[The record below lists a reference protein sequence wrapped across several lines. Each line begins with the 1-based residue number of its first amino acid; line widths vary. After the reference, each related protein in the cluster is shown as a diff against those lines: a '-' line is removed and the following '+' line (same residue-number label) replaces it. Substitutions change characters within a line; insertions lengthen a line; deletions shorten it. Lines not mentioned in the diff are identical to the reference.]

1 MNFTNFDVFLMSQFE
16 HFFKEMNKVA
26 LTINIFEI
34 LVLAFALYY
43 LYRRFIKGTHSEN
56 LVRGSLI
63 LVVMWGL
70 SELLIRINLNIFGV
84 FLKTL
89 VSVVS
94 FGLIVIFQPELRR
107 FLGYIG
113 QGNLFEKLFLNGSEQ
128 IGAKQLDT
136 AKELIET
143 IKYLSKS
150 KTGGLIVLQKDVTSL
165 AQSDVGVKINADVS
179 QELLLTIFFP
189 KTPLHDG
196 AVVIRD
202 NKIVSAGVLLPLTE
216 DKQLDFNKLMEI
228 DTLLNLDAEIVQKV
242 FDLRPAAII
251 RRLELKR
258 PVYQKVAAYGHFGRD
273 IFPWEKVDK
282 IDAIIDEARKYC
294 ECECCCTS
302 EEYDDCDCGEDC
314 DCGDDCHC
322 HEEEC
327 SCEAEKSPA
336 KKAKAPAKKAAA
348 KKSSSKKKK

>member
-1 MNFTNFDVFLMSQFE
+1 MNFTSFDVFLISQFH
-16 HFFKEMNKVA
+16 HFFKDMNRVA
-26 LTINIFEI
+26 LAVNIFEI
-34 LVLAFALYY
+34 LVLVFVLYY

-56 LVRGSLI
+56 LVRGSLL
-63 LVVMWGL
+63 LVVMWGI

-94 FGLIVIFQPELRR
+94 IGLIVIFQPELRR

-113 QGNLFEKLFLNGSEQ
+113 QGNLFEKLFMNNTEQ

-150 KTGGLIVLQKDVTSL
+150 KTGGLIVLQKENTPL
-165 AQSDVGVKINADVS
+165 TQSDVGVKINADIS

-202 NKIVSAGVLLPLTE
+202 NKIISAGVLLPLTE
-216 DKQLDFNKLMEI
+216 DPKLSWRYG
-228 DTLLNLDAEIVQKV
+228 T
-242 FDLRPAAII
+242 RHRAAIGVS
-251 RRLELKR
+251 E
-258 PVYQKVAAYGHFGRD
+258 VYPDCACIV
-273 IFPWEKVDK
+273 V
-282 IDAIIDEARKYC
+282 
-294 ECECCCTS
+294 S
-302 EEYDDCDCGEDC
+302 EETGDVSVAIDGILKKYDDLGKLKADITRILGYKQ
-314 DCGDDCHC
+314 
-322 HEEEC
+322 EETTQN
-327 SCEAEKSPA
+327 EKSFI
-336 KKAKAPAKKAAA
+336 KFDNIFGKN
-348 KKSSSKKKK
+348 S

>member
-16 HFFKEMNKVA
+16 LFLKEMNKVA
-26 LTINIFEI
+26 LTVNIFEI
-34 LVLAFALYY
+34 LTLGFVLYY

-70 SELLIRINLNIFGV
+70 SELLIKINLNIFGV

-94 FGLIVIFQPELRR
+94 IGLIVIFQPELRR

-113 QGNLFEKLFLNGSEQ
+113 QGNLFEKLFLNTPET
-128 IGAKQLDT
+128 IGTKQLDT

-165 AQSDVGVKINADVS
+165 AQSDVGVKINADIS

-202 NKIVSAGVLLPLTE
+202 NKIISAGVLLPLTE
-216 DKQLDFNKLMEI
+216 DPKLSWRYG
-228 DTLLNLDAEIVQKV
+228 T
-242 FDLRPAAII
+242 RHRAAIGVS
-251 RRLELKR
+251 E
-258 PVYQKVAAYGHFGRD
+258 AYPD
-273 IFPWEKVDK
+273 CACIVV
-282 IDAIIDEARKYC
+282 
-294 ECECCCTS
+294 S
-302 EEYDDCDCGEDC
+302 EETGDVSIAIDGILKKYDDLGKLKADLTRILGNKQ
-314 DCGDDCHC
+314 
-322 HEEEC
+322 EE
-327 SCEAEKSPA
+327 SVQNEKSFIKFDNIFGKNA
-336 KKAKAPAKKAAA
+336 
-348 KKSSSKKKK
+348 

>member
-1 MNFTNFDVFLMSQFE
+1 MNFTNFEVFLASQFE
-16 HFFKEMNKVA
+16 LFFKEMNKVA
-26 LTINIFEI
+26 LTVNIFEI
-34 LVLAFALYY
+34 LILGFALYY

-56 LVRGSLI
+56 LVRGSLL
-63 LVVMWGL
+63 LVVMWGI
-70 SELLIRINLNIFGV
+70 SELLIKINLNIFGV

-113 QGNLFEKLFLNGSEQ
+113 QGNLFEKLFLNSSET
-128 IGAKQLDT
+128 IGTKQLDT

-165 AQSDVGVKINADVS
+165 AQSDVGVKINADIS

-202 NKIVSAGVLLPLTE
+202 NKIISAGVLLPLTE
-216 DKQLDFNKLMEI
+216 DPKLSWRYG
-228 DTLLNLDAEIVQKV
+228 T
-242 FDLRPAAII
+242 RHRAAIGVS
-251 RRLELKR
+251 E
-258 PVYQKVAAYGHFGRD
+258 AYPD
-273 IFPWEKVDK
+273 CACIVV
-282 IDAIIDEARKYC
+282 
-294 ECECCCTS
+294 S
-302 EEYDDCDCGEDC
+302 EETGDVSVAIDGILKKYDDLGKLKADLTRILGYKQ
-314 DCGDDCHC
+314 
-322 HEEEC
+322 EETTNH
-327 SCEAEKSPA
+327 EKSFI
-336 KKAKAPAKKAAA
+336 KFDNIFGKNL
-348 KKSSSKKKK
+348 

>member
-1 MNFTNFDVFLMSQFE
+1 MNFTNFEVFLASQFE
-16 HFFKEMNKVA
+16 LFFKEMNKVA
-26 LTINIFEI
+26 LTVNIFEI
-34 LVLAFALYY
+34 LILGFALYY

-56 LVRGSLI
+56 LVRGSLL
-63 LVVMWGL
+63 LVVMWGI
-70 SELLIRINLNIFGV
+70 SELLIKINLNIFGV

-113 QGNLFEKLFLNGSEQ
+113 QGNLFEKLFLNSSET

-165 AQSDVGVKINADVS
+165 AQSDVGVKINADIS

-202 NKIVSAGVLLPLTE
+202 NKIISAGVLLPLTE
-216 DKQLDFNKLMEI
+216 DPKLSWRYG
-228 DTLLNLDAEIVQKV
+228 T
-242 FDLRPAAII
+242 RHRAAIGVS
-251 RRLELKR
+251 E
-258 PVYQKVAAYGHFGRD
+258 AYPD
-273 IFPWEKVDK
+273 CACIVV
-282 IDAIIDEARKYC
+282 
-294 ECECCCTS
+294 S
-302 EEYDDCDCGEDC
+302 EETGDVSVAIDGILKKYDDLGKLKADLTRILGYKQ
-314 DCGDDCHC
+314 
-322 HEEEC
+322 EETTNH
-327 SCEAEKSPA
+327 EKSFI
-336 KKAKAPAKKAAA
+336 KFDNIFGKNL
-348 KKSSSKKKK
+348 

>member
-1 MNFTNFDVFLMSQFE
+1 MNFTSFDVFLISQFH
-16 HFFKEMNKVA
+16 HFFKDMNRVA
-26 LTINIFEI
+26 LAVNIFEI
-34 LVLAFALYY
+34 LVLVFALYY

-56 LVRGSLI
+56 LVRGSLL
-63 LVVMWGL
+63 LVVMWGI

-94 FGLIVIFQPELRR
+94 IGLIVIFQPELRR

-113 QGNLFEKLFLNGSEQ
+113 QGNLFEKLFMNNTEQ

-150 KTGGLIVLQKDVTSL
+150 KTGGLIVLQKENTPL
-165 AQSDVGVKINADVS
+165 TQSDVGVKINADIS

-202 NKIVSAGVLLPLTE
+202 NKIISAGVLLPLTE
-216 DKQLDFNKLMEI
+216 DPKLSWRYG
-228 DTLLNLDAEIVQKV
+228 T
-242 FDLRPAAII
+242 RHRAAIGVS
-251 RRLELKR
+251 E
-258 PVYQKVAAYGHFGRD
+258 VYPDCACIV
-273 IFPWEKVDK
+273 V
-282 IDAIIDEARKYC
+282 
-294 ECECCCTS
+294 S
-302 EEYDDCDCGEDC
+302 EETGDVSVAIDGILKKYDDLGKLKADITRILGYKQ
-314 DCGDDCHC
+314 
-322 HEEEC
+322 EETTQN
-327 SCEAEKSPA
+327 EKSFI
-336 KKAKAPAKKAAA
+336 KFDNIFGKN
-348 KKSSSKKKK
+348 S

>member
-1 MNFTNFDVFLMSQFE
+1 MNFTNFEVFLASQFE
-16 HFFKEMNKVA
+16 LFFKEMNKVA
-26 LTINIFEI
+26 LTVNIFEI
-34 LVLAFALYY
+34 LTLVFVLYY

-56 LVRGSLI
+56 LVRGSFL

-89 VSVVS
+89 VSIVS
-94 FGLIVIFQPELRR
+94 IGLIVIFQPELRR

-113 QGNLFEKLFLNGSEQ
+113 QGNLFEKLFMNSPET
-128 IGAKQLDT
+128 IGTKQLDT

-165 AQSDVGVKINADVS
+165 VQSDVGVKINADVS

-216 DKQLDFNKLMEI
+216 DPKLSWRYG
-228 DTLLNLDAEIVQKV
+228 T
-242 FDLRPAAII
+242 RHRAAIGVS
-251 RRLELKR
+251 E
-258 PVYQKVAAYGHFGRD
+258 VYPDCACIV
-273 IFPWEKVDK
+273 V
-282 IDAIIDEARKYC
+282 
-294 ECECCCTS
+294 S
-302 EEYDDCDCGEDC
+302 EETGDVSIAIDGILKKYDDLGKLKADLTRILGYKQ
-314 DCGDDCHC
+314 
-322 HEEEC
+322 EETQNH
-327 SCEAEKSPA
+327 EKSFI
-336 KKAKAPAKKAAA
+336 KFDNIFGKNM
-348 KKSSSKKKK
+348 

>member
-1 MNFTNFDVFLMSQFE
+1 MNFTSFDVFLISQFH
-16 HFFKEMNKVA
+16 HFFKDMNRVA
-26 LTINIFEI
+26 LAVNIFEV

-56 LVRGSLI
+56 LVRGSLL
-63 LVVMWGL
+63 LVVMWGI

-89 VSVVS
+89 VSIVAI
-94 FGLIVIFQPELRR
+94 GLIVIFQPELRR

-113 QGNLFEKLFLNGSEQ
+113 QGNLFEKLFMNNTEQ

-150 KTGGLIVLQKDVTSL
+150 KTGGLIVLQKENTPL
-165 AQSDVGVKINADVS
+165 TQSDVGVKLNADIS

-202 NKIVSAGVLLPLTE
+202 NKIISAGVLLPLTE
-216 DKQLDFNKLMEI
+216 DPKLSWRYG
-228 DTLLNLDAEIVQKV
+228 T
-242 FDLRPAAII
+242 RHRAAIGVS
-251 RRLELKR
+251 E
-258 PVYQKVAAYGHFGRD
+258 VYPDCACIV
-273 IFPWEKVDK
+273 V
-282 IDAIIDEARKYC
+282 
-294 ECECCCTS
+294 S
-302 EEYDDCDCGEDC
+302 EETGDVSVAIDGILKKYDDLGKLKADITRILGYKQ
-314 DCGDDCHC
+314 
-322 HEEEC
+322 EEAVQ
-327 SCEAEKSPA
+327 SEKSFI
-336 KKAKAPAKKAAA
+336 KFDNIFGKNL
-348 KKSSSKKKK
+348 

>member
-1 MNFTNFDVFLMSQFE
+1 MNFTNFEIFLASQFE
-16 HFFKEMNKVA
+16 LFFKEMNKVA
-26 LTINIFEI
+26 LTVNIFEI
-34 LVLAFALYY
+34 LVLGFVLYY
-43 LYRRFIKGTHSEN
+43 LYRRFIRGTHSEN
-56 LVRGSLI
+56 LVRGSLL

-128 IGAKQLDT
+128 IGTKQLDT
-136 AKELIET
+136 AKELIEA

-165 AQSDVGVKINADVS
+165 VQSDVGVKINADIS

-216 DKQLDFNKLMEI
+216 DPKLSWRYG
-228 DTLLNLDAEIVQKV
+228 T
-242 FDLRPAAII
+242 RHRAAIGVS
-251 RRLELKR
+251 E
-258 PVYQKVAAYGHFGRD
+258 VYPDCACIV
-273 IFPWEKVDK
+273 V
-282 IDAIIDEARKYC
+282 
-294 ECECCCTS
+294 S
-302 EEYDDCDCGEDC
+302 EETGDVSVAIDGILKKYEDLGKLKA
-314 DCGDDCHC
+314 DLTRILGYKQ
-322 HEEEC
+322 EE
-327 SCEAEKSPA
+327 AHQHEKSFI
-336 KKAKAPAKKAAA
+336 KFDNIFGKNLWGKLWNFYIQW
-348 KKSSSKKKK
+348 

>member
-1 MNFTNFDVFLMSQFE
+1 MNFTNFEVFLASQFE
-16 HFFKEMNKVA
+16 LFFKEMNKVA
-26 LTINIFEI
+26 LTVNIFEI
-34 LVLAFALYY
+34 LTLAFVLYY

-56 LVRGSLI
+56 LVRGSFL

-89 VSVVS
+89 VSIVS
-94 FGLIVIFQPELRR
+94 IGLIVIFQPELRR

-113 QGNLFEKLFLNGSEQ
+113 QGNLFEKLFMNSPET
-128 IGAKQLDT
+128 IGTKQLDT

-165 AQSDVGVKINADVS
+165 VQSDVGVKINADVS

-216 DKQLDFNKLMEI
+216 DPKLSWRYG
-228 DTLLNLDAEIVQKV
+228 T
-242 FDLRPAAII
+242 RHRAAIGVS
-251 RRLELKR
+251 E
-258 PVYQKVAAYGHFGRD
+258 VYPDCACIV
-273 IFPWEKVDK
+273 V
-282 IDAIIDEARKYC
+282 
-294 ECECCCTS
+294 S
-302 EEYDDCDCGEDC
+302 EETGDVSIAIDGILKKYDDLGKLKADLTRILGYKQ
-314 DCGDDCHC
+314 
-322 HEEEC
+322 EETQNH
-327 SCEAEKSPA
+327 EKSFI
-336 KKAKAPAKKAAA
+336 KFDNIFGKNM
-348 KKSSSKKKK
+348 

>member
-1 MNFTNFDVFLMSQFE
+1 MNFTSFDVFLISQFH
-16 HFFKEMNKVA
+16 HFFKDMNRVA
-26 LTINIFEI
+26 LAVNIFEI

-56 LVRGSLI
+56 LVRGSLL
-63 LVVMWGL
+63 LVVMWGI

-94 FGLIVIFQPELRR
+94 IGLIVIFQPELRR

-113 QGNLFEKLFLNGSEQ
+113 QGNLFEKLFMNNSEQ

-150 KTGGLIVLQKDVTSL
+150 KTGGLIVLQKENTPL
-165 AQSDVGVKINADVS
+165 TQSDVGVKLNADIS

-202 NKIVSAGVLLPLTE
+202 NKIISAGVLLPLTE
-216 DKQLDFNKLMEI
+216 DPKLSWRYG
-228 DTLLNLDAEIVQKV
+228 T
-242 FDLRPAAII
+242 RHRAAIGVS
-251 RRLELKR
+251 E
-258 PVYQKVAAYGHFGRD
+258 VYPDCACIV
-273 IFPWEKVDK
+273 V
-282 IDAIIDEARKYC
+282 
-294 ECECCCTS
+294 S
-302 EEYDDCDCGEDC
+302 EETGDVSVAIDGILKKYDDLGKLKADITRILGYKQ
-314 DCGDDCHC
+314 
-322 HEEEC
+322 EEAVQ
-327 SCEAEKSPA
+327 SEKSFI
-336 KKAKAPAKKAAA
+336 KFDNIFGKNL
-348 KKSSSKKKK
+348 

>member
-1 MNFTNFDVFLMSQFE
+1 MNFTNFEVFLASQFE
-16 HFFKEMNKVA
+16 LFFKEMNKVA
-26 LTINIFEI
+26 LTVNIFEI
-34 LVLAFALYY
+34 LTLVFVLYY
-43 LYRRFIKGTHSEN
+43 LCRRFIRGTHSEN
-56 LVRGSLI
+56 LVRGSLL
-63 LVVMWGL
+63 LVVMWGV

-94 FGLIVIFQPELRR
+94 IGLIVIFQPELRR

-113 QGNLFEKLFLNGSEQ
+113 QGNLFEKLFMNGPEA
-128 IGAKQLDT
+128 IGTKQLDT

-165 AQSDVGVKINADVS
+165 VQSDVGVKINADVS

-216 DKQLDFNKLMEI
+216 DPKLSWRYG
-228 DTLLNLDAEIVQKV
+228 T
-242 FDLRPAAII
+242 RHRAAIGVS
-251 RRLELKR
+251 E
-258 PVYQKVAAYGHFGRD
+258 VYPDCACIV
-273 IFPWEKVDK
+273 V
-282 IDAIIDEARKYC
+282 
-294 ECECCCTS
+294 S
-302 EEYDDCDCGEDC
+302 EETGDVSIAIDGILKKYDDLGKLKADLTRILGYKQ
-314 DCGDDCHC
+314 
-322 HEEEC
+322 EETQNH
-327 SCEAEKSPA
+327 EKSFI
-336 KKAKAPAKKAAA
+336 KFDNIFGKNL
-348 KKSSSKKKK
+348 